1 MEIEFIRII
10 SRRKIFTIL
19 VSTKLY
25 NHSLNQILETSIEKI
40 SFMLRRFYIVHFV
53 SKETSPT
60 SIESKKRSSVKLVQT
75 VTLRPIS
82 KHLVESKSYPCNNTI
97 LQLIIH
103 EVNRRGRDWPH
114 SSSRIAPLFS
124 VLLTNPLSMR
134 IPSRGNRDPVSI
146 LPIQPIR
153 SDPIRSVRLL
163 ANLHTTVSD
172 LPQFPSIARKK
183 MWSVLTPWDFQSP
196 KNKSLDIVM
205 LIRRVRLN
213 ARSTASVELEKD
225 VVPFSP
231 ELLHK
236 IMCVCVCNRVILHRN
251 PSALVHAPRTPRS
264 NVCGRAAATCLTL
277 RTREPHC
284 DFNRRL
290 SRSA

>member
-53 SKETSPT
+53 SKEMSPT
-60 SIESKKRSSVKLVQT
+60 SIESKKRSSVKLLQT

-114 SSSRIAPLFS
+114 SSSRIAPLS
-124 VLLTNPLSMR
+124 R
-134 IPSRGNRDPVSI
+134 IHSPCESLREATATQFRSSRFN
-146 LPIQPIR
+146 R
-153 SDPIRSVRLL
+153 SDPIRSDP
-163 ANLHTTVSD
+163 SD
-172 LPQFPSIARKK
+172 FLRISIRPFPTYHNSLRSHGRRCDPCSHRGIFSHRKI
-183 MWSVLTPWDFQSP
+183 
-196 KNKSLDIVM
+196 N
-205 LIRRVRLN
+205 
-213 ARSTASVELEKD
+213 RSTSL
-225 VVPFSP
+225 
-231 ELLHK
+231 
-236 IMCVCVCNRVILHRN
+236 C
-251 PSALVHAPRTPRS
+251 
-264 NVCGRAAATCLTL
+264 
-277 RTREPHC
+277 
-284 DFNRRL
+284 
-290 SRSA
+290 

>member
-19 VSTKLY
+19 VSTKIIQPLVKP
-25 NHSLNQILETSIEKI
+25 NTLLSRKFHSCCDAFTSYI
-40 SFMLRRFYIVHFV
+40 SFQKKR
-53 SKETSPT
+53 SPT
-60 SIESKKRSSVKLVQT
+60 SIESKKRSSVKLLQT

-114 SSSRIAPLFS
+114 SFSRIAPLSS

-183 MWSVLTPWDFQSP
+183 M
-196 KNKSLDIVM
+196 
-205 LIRRVRLN
+205 
-213 ARSTASVELEKD
+213 
-225 VVPFSP
+225 
-231 ELLHK
+231 
-236 IMCVCVCNRVILHRN
+236 
-251 PSALVHAPRTPRS
+251 
-264 NVCGRAAATCLTL
+264 
-277 RTREPHC
+277 
-284 DFNRRL
+284 
-290 SRSA
+290 